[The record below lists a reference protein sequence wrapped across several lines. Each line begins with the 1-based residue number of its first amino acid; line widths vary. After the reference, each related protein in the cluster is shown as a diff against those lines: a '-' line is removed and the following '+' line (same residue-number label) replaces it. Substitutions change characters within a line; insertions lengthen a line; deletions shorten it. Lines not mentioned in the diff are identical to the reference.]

1 MSGAF
6 SHSNEG
12 RQHLCNQVELATY
25 GWVFIEYSQKG
36 RFHDR
41 VKPLQLTSEQIDDV
55 WSIRPP
61 QHFHAKPENTGL

>member
-55 WSIRPP
+55 
-61 QHFHAKPENTGL
+61 